1 MSFIP
6 KPQEIYKH
14 FKGNLYQVTAVAE
27 HTETGEQLVVYQAL
41 YGDFKIYARPLD
53 MFTGRVDREKY
64 PDVKQE
70 FRFELQGPEAARQ
83 RARAQE
89 PGAGGEQPERC
100 HGTGTPA
107 EAGGEAGGE
116 RQTGAA
122 PVTENLAGTRE
133 AAGGADRDAAD
144 PGEELD
150 PLVLEFLDSDSYEQ
164 RLNILAGLHHRI
176 TDEMITT
183 MAIASDIEVDD
194 GDIEERYESLRTCL
208 LTLER
213 YECNR
218 LR

>member
-27 HTETGEQLVVYQAL
+27 HTETGEQLVIYQAL
-41 YGDFKIYARPLD
+41 YGDFKIYARPLH
-53 MFTGRVDREKY
+53 MFVSRTDREKY
-64 PDVKQE
+64 PDVQQE
-70 FRFELQGPEAARQ
+70 FRFALQGPEAARQ
-83 RARAQE
+83 QAETEPEDERAPGDAAGHGTAAA
-89 PGAGGEQPERC
+89 GAGDADPAGAESCGSPDGADGAALC
-100 HGTGTPA
+100 GA
-107 EAGGEAGGE
+107 EAQPADE
-116 RQTGAA
+116 R
-122 PVTENLAGTRE
+122 
-133 AAGGADRDAAD
+133 
-144 PGEELD
+144 ELD

-183 MAIASDIEVDD
+183 MAIASDIEIDD
-194 GDIEERYESLRTCL
+194 GDIEERYEALRTCL
-208 LTLER
+208 LTLNR

>member
-6 KPQEIYKH
+6 RPQEIYKH

-27 HTETGEQLVVYQAL
+27 HTETGEQLVIYQAL

-53 MFTGRVDREKY
+53 MFVSRVDRGKY
-64 PDVKQE
+64 PDIKQE
-70 FRFELQGPEAARQ
+70 FRFELQGAGAARQ
-83 RARAQE
+83 LAETQGPGVLDDFAAGQ
-89 PGAGGEQPERC
+89 PGAGEVSAGVRKEADKEKP
-100 HGTGTPA
+100 PA
-107 EAGGEAGGE
+107 
-116 RQTGAA
+116 
-122 PVTENLAGTRE
+122 PENLAGNGE
-133 AAGGADRDAAD
+133 AVPDGGADRNMAD
-144 PGEELD
+144 QGEELD

-183 MAIASDIEVDD
+183 MAIASDIEIDD

>member
-6 KPQEIYKH
+6 KSQEIYKH

-27 HTETGEQLVVYQAL
+27 HTETGEQLVIYQAL
-41 YGDFKIYARPLD
+41 YGDFKIYARPLS
-53 MFTGRVDREKY
+53 MFISRVDRTKY
-64 PDVKQE
+64 PDAEQE
-70 FRFELQGPEAARQ
+70 FRFELQGPEADRQ
-83 RARAQE
+83 WAETGPKEGQ
-89 PGAGGEQPERC
+89 PGMTAGPGS
-100 HGTGTPA
+100 
-107 EAGGEAGGE
+107 
-116 RQTGAA
+116 
-122 PVTENLAGTRE
+122 RE
-133 AAGGADRDAAD
+133 AAHGIGMAGAGAAVGD
-144 PGEELD
+144 TGTTDGAGAEDGAGARTASDGELD
-150 PLVLEFLDSDSYEQ
+150 PLVLEFLDADSYEE

-183 MAIASDIEVDD
+183 MAIASDIEIDD